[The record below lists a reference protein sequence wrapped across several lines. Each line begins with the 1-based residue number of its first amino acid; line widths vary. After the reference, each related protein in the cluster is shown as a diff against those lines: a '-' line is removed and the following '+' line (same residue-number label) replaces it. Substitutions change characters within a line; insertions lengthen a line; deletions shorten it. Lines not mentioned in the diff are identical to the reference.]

1 MPKVLGLDDI
11 RLDGLK
17 ILYRADLNLPIHP
30 STKDLFD
37 DTRIRAI
44 IPTLQKLESSSVTI
58 LAHQSRPGRFDFT
71 NLQRHAD
78 RLSQL
83 LGRPVNF
90 VPDVCG
96 PSATAAIES
105 MQPGDVLMLDNVRLH
120 PDENLLKGEIEE
132 QETSD
137 IIQNLEPHFDIFVND
152 AFGAA
157 HRSSPSLTGFTRKL
171 PSVAGE
177 LMKREID
184 ALSVA
189 LENPPRPYVALL
201 GGAKAD
207 DSLRVAINLL
217 ERNIVDTV
225 AFLGV
230 VGNFMLMSDGL
241 DIGNSNADFARSQVE
256 PFVDET
262 SKMASHILSN
272 YRDKVILPE
281 DLAIE
286 LNGSRK
292 PLSIQ
297 QLPTPHPIY
306 DVGISTLMRL
316 RPIVMGASCVL
327 WNGPASYFEKENFAF
342 GTIEVLNMCVETN
355 AMTIIGGGHTSALVE
370 ARGVSERV
378 THNSSG
384 GGATLTMLSGGRMP
398 VIEALKHSSEIS
410 ESMLEERGLL
420 R

>member
-1 MPKVLGLDDI
+1 
-11 RLDGLK
+11 
-17 ILYRADLNLPIHP
+17 
-30 STKDLFD
+30 
-37 DTRIRAI
+37 
-44 IPTLQKLESSSVTI
+44 
-58 LAHQSRPGRFDFT
+58 
-71 NLQRHAD
+71 
-78 RLSQL
+78 
-83 LGRPVNF
+83 
-90 VPDVCG
+90 
-96 PSATAAIES
+96 
-105 MQPGDVLMLDNVRLH
+105 
-120 PDENLLKGEIEE
+120 
-132 QETSD
+132 
-137 IIQNLEPHFDIFVND
+137 
-152 AFGAA
+152 
-157 HRSSPSLTGFTRKL
+157 
-171 PSVAGE
+171 
-177 LMKREID
+177 MKREID

-286 LNGSRK
+286 LNGSRE

-398 VIEALKHSSEIS
+398 VIDALKHSSEIS

>member
-217 ERNIVDTV
+217 ERNVVDTV

-286 LNGSRK
+286 LNGSRE

-316 RPIVMGASCVL
+316 RSIVMGASCVL

-398 VIEALKHSSEIS
+398 VIDALKHSSEIS

>member
-11 RLDGLK
+11 KLDGLK

-30 STKDLFD
+30 STKEFLD

-44 IPTLQKLESSSVTI
+44 MPTLQKLESTSVAI

-71 NLQRHAD
+71 NLQSHAK

-83 LGRPVNF
+83 LGRPVDF
-90 VPDVCG
+90 VQDLCG
-96 PSATAAIES
+96 TSATAAIDS
-105 MQPGDVLMLDNVRLH
+105 MQPGDILMLDNVRLH
-120 PDENLLKGEIEE
+120 PDENLLTGEIEE

-137 IIQNLEPHFDIFVND
+137 IIQNLASHFDIYVND

-184 ALSVA
+184 ALSIA
-189 LENPPRPYVALL
+189 IEKPPRPYVALL

-207 DSLRVAINLL
+207 ESLRVAINLF

-230 VGNFMLMSDGL
+230 VGNFMLMADGC
-241 DIGNSNADFARSQVE
+241 DIGKSNADFARSQVE
-256 PFVDET
+256 PFVDDT
-262 SKMASHILSN
+262 SKMAKLILSK
-272 YRDKVILPE
+272 YREKVILPE
-281 DLAIE
+281 DIAIE
-286 LNGSRK
+286 VNGSREQ
-292 PLSIQ
+292 LSIH
-297 QLPTPHPIY
+297 QLPTIHPIY
-306 DVGISTLMRL
+306 DVGIRTLMGL
-316 RPIVMGASCVL
+316 RPIVMDASCVL
-327 WNGPASYFEKENFAF
+327 WNGPASYFEKQNFAF
-342 GTIEVLNMCVETN
+342 GTVEVLNMCIETD
-355 AMTIIGGGHTSALVE
+355 AITIIGGGHTSALVE
-370 ARGVSERV
+370 ARGASNLV

-398 VIEALKHSSEIS
+398 VIEALERSFETS
-410 ESMLEERGLL
+410 ESILGERGLL
-420 R
+420 V

>member
-217 ERNIVDTV
+217 ERNVVDTV

-230 VGNFMLMSDGL
+230 VGNFMLMADGL

-272 YRDKVILPE
+272 YRDKIILPE

-286 LNGSRK
+286 LNGSRE

>member
-230 VGNFMLMSDGL
+230 VGNFMLMADGL

-286 LNGSRK
+286 LNGSRE

-316 RPIVMGASCVL
+316 RSIVMGASCVL

-398 VIEALKHSSEIS
+398 VIDALKHSSEIS

>member
-189 LENPPRPYVALL
+189 VENPPRPYVALL

-217 ERNIVDTV
+217 ERNVVDTV

-230 VGNFMLMSDGL
+230 VGNFMLMADGL

-286 LNGSRK
+286 LNGSRE

-316 RPIVMGASCVL
+316 RSIVMGASCVL